1 MNQIPQ
7 EKIDEV
13 MQFVANTEMDVLV
26 KTLKAKNFSFK
37 SEKALSRFVRNNLIK
52 TTTKDTITYHYK
64 EYGTG
69 VLHFLFSMTKEI
81 VLDGDVF
88 KLNLNID
95 NGEQSNQTN

>member
-1 MNQIPQ
+1 MNELSQ

-13 MQFVANTEMDVLV
+13 IQLVANTEMDILV

-52 TTTKDTITYHYK
+52 TSRDNTITYHYK

-69 VLHFLFSMTKEI
+69 VLHFLFSITKEI
-81 VLDGDVF
+81 ITEGDSI
-88 KLNLNID
+88 KLNLNIN
-95 NGEQSNQTN
+95 NGSNE

>member
-7 EKIDEV
+7 DKIDEV
-13 MQFVANTEMDVLV
+13 MQFVANNEMDFLV

-64 EYGTG
+64 EYGSG
-69 VLHFLFSMTKEI
+69 ILHFLFSMTKEI
-81 VLDGDVF
+81 VMDGDVF
-88 KLNLNID
+88 KLNLKID
-95 NGEQSNQTN
+95 NGENQNM

>member
-7 EKIDEV
+7 DKIDEV
-13 MQFVANTEMDVLV
+13 MQFVANTEMDFLV
-26 KTLKAKNFSFK
+26 QTLKAKNFSFK
-37 SEKALSRFVRNNLIK
+37 SEKSLARFVRNNLIK

-81 VLDGDVF
+81 VTDGDVF
-88 KLNLNID
+88 KLNLKID
-95 NGEQSNQTN
+95 NGENQNM